1 MVKYRGPVQRQLTP
15 RGEQRRQELLD
26 FATERFASNGY
37 HPTSVAELV
46 DGLGVGKGVF
56 YWYFESKE
64 DLLASILRSGELDL
78 RQAQTK
84 AIADATDPLA
94 RLELAIRA
102 SMQWWSEHRDLYVLI
117 EFARTEA
124 SLAVNIRKGEKVA
137 LDDTHRM
144 VQEAMD
150 SGAIPEGNAVV
161 VAQSVLGVSWALAR
175 TQLLRRR
182 RDPSSVADEVIAFC
196 WHGLLGG

>member
-1 MVKYRGPVQRQLTP
+1 MQRQLTP

-64 DLLASILRSGELDL
+64 DLLLSILRSGERDL
-78 RQAQTK
+78 RQAQMK
-84 AIADATDPLA
+84 ATRDGDDPLH

-102 SMQWWSEHRDLYVLI
+102 SMQWWADHRDLYVLI
-117 EFARTEA
+117 EFARTESSFA
-124 SLAVNIRKGEKVA
+124 SNVRKGEKVA
-137 LDDTHRM
+137 LSDTQRL
-144 VQEAMD
+144 VQDAMD
-150 SGAIPEGNAVV
+150 TGAIPQGNALV
-161 VAQSVLGVSWALAR
+161 VAQAILGVSWALAR

-182 RDPSSVADEVIAFC
+182 RDPVEVADEVVEFC
-196 WHGLLGG
+196 WHGLLGART